1 MNARR
6 RYDTTA
12 LIQDLK
18 TDRRKGIGLTLA
30 AVVIILVLVGVYFT
44 QMGGGTP
51 EVPESASPIA
61 QSEAQKKAALD
72 AAIEKP
78 AQPVAEPAP
87 EPAPPANASFE
98 ISLPR
103 KGQLWIDDESVGKVK
118 SHAGEIAPGEHTFK
132 AKIGRRTIEQKET
145 LAPGS
150 KVQLMVNPK
159 KRKFLVT
166 VLEAGIPDEGAP
178 LEPGGE
184 EAAPDAEGG

>member
-30 AVVIILVLVGVYFT
+30 AAVIIVILVGVYFT

-51 EVPESASPIA
+51 EVPASASPVEQTA
-61 QSEAQKKAALD
+61 AEKKAAFD
-72 AAIEKP
+72 GAVEKP
-78 AQPVAEPAP
+78 PEPVAEAEPDP
-87 EPAPPANASFE
+87 EPPANASFE

-118 SHAGEIAPGEHTFK
+118 KHAAEIAPGEHTFK

-150 KVQLMVNPK
+150 KVQLSVK
-159 KRKFLVT
+159 KKKFLVT
-166 VLEAGIPDEGAP
+166 VIEDGTPA
-178 LEPGGE
+178 EPG
-184 EAAPDAEGG
+184 EADPPAGNEPTPEAEGG